1 MSSLLLFQ
9 RMAADEIQQR
19 KKEDPDNIDEV
30 PIQSEVID
38 GRGMSVGIRT
48 VVCLVEQNE
57 QNADTDDHVQGVHAG
72 HGKVKE
78 EEELG
83 VLRHI
88 RRQRNIPL
96 VRWMNKIFHAKAC
109 PGDVVLGVLVVIF
122 NRLDTQEDQT

>member
-1 MSSLLLFQ
+1 
-9 RMAADEIQQR
+9 MAADEIQQR
-19 KKEDPDNIDEV
+19 EKEDPNDIDEV

-38 GRGMSVGIRT
+38 GRGMPIHVCAVI
-48 VVCLVEQNE
+48 CLVEQNE

-88 RRQRNIPL
+88 GRQRNIPF
-96 VRWMNKIFHAKAC
+96 VGGMNKVFYAKTC
-109 PGDVVLGVLVVIF
+109 PGNVVFGVFVVI
-122 NRLDTQEDQT
+122 

>member
-1 MSSLLLFQ
+1 MSSFLLFQ

-19 KKEDPDNIDEV
+19 EKKNPNDIDEV

-38 GRGMSVGIRT
+38 GRSMPIHVCAVIR
-48 VVCLVEQNE
+48 LVEQNE

-72 HGKVKE
+72 HSKVKE

-96 VRWMNKIFHAKAC
+96 VRWMDKIFHAKAC
-109 PGDVVLGVLVVIF
+109 TGDVVLGVFVVIF
-122 NRLDTQEDQT
+122 NRLDAKEYQP